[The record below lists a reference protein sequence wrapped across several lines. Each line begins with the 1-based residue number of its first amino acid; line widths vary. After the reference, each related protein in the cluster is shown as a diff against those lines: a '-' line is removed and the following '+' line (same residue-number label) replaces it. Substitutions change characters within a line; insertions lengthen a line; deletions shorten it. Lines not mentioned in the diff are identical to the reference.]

1 MNRLDM
7 SSEEIDQSGAEAF
20 GVGEILQGVTHNMI
34 TFFKEPQPF
43 DPHLLTIKG
52 EIGAG
57 KTIFALRL
65 LDEVRKDHLYSFYD
79 MHKGDLPYPIMTSM
93 INSESDLNYLNI
105 WRPILR

>member
-1 MNRLDM
+1 MPPQVFLKTHMNRLDM

-20 GVGEILQGVTHNMI
+20 GVREILQGVTHNMI

-65 LDEVRKDHLYSFYD
+65 LDEVR
-79 MHKGDLPYPIMTSM
+79 
-93 INSESDLNYLNI
+93 
-105 WRPILR
+105 

>member
-1 MNRLDM
+1 MVD
-7 SSEEIDQSGAEAF
+7 
-20 GVGEILQGVTHNMI
+20 
-34 TFFKEPQPF
+34 FFKETQPF
-43 DPHLLTIKG
+43 DPHLITIKG

-65 LDEVRKDHLYSFYD
+65 LDEVQKDPIFTFYD
-79 MHKGDLPYPIMTSM
+79 MHKSDLPYPIMTSM